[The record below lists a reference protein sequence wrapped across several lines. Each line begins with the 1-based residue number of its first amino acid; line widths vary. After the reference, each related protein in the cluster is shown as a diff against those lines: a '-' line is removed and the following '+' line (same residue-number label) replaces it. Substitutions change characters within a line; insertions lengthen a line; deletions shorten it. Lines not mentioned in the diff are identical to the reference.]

1 MYTELLQE
9 IGLSPNEAKIYE
21 TLLNI
26 GVAGVGDIA
35 TKANIHRRNVYDAL
49 QRLVQ
54 KGLVFTT
61 FQKNE
66 NRYSAVDPNKLMEL
80 VREKEI
86 HLANAIPDLQKLY
99 QNEPPHNAA
108 YIYKG
113 IEGYKNYRRDLLR
126 VAKECYFLGAKGL
139 WLSAQI
145 DDQFRKRFVFPAQK
159 EGMFKQKVLF
169 DPRIPKQLP
178 QAMKDVQK
186 NSYKVLP
193 DKYATP
199 GVVDIFGDYV
209 VTFTSVGIGQL
220 DDDVTLFVMRNQELA
235 NSYRTWFN
243 FIWDHC

>member
-80 VREKEI
+80 VREKEVQ
-86 HLANAIPDLQKLY
+86 LAGALPELQKLY

-108 YIYKG
+108 YIYRG

-126 VAKECYFLGAKGL
+126 VSKECFFLGAKGL
-139 WLSAQI
+139 WLSPQI
-145 DDQFRKRFVFPAQK
+145 DDQFRKRFVVPVQK
-159 EGMFKQKVLF
+159 DGLIRQKFLL
-169 DPRIPKQLP
+169 DPRVPKQLP
-178 QAMKDVQK
+178 QALKDIPK

-193 DKYATP
+193 EKYATP

-209 VTFTSVGIGQL
+209 VTFTSVGIGKL
-220 DDDVTLFVMRNQELA
+220 DDDVTLFVMRNEELA
-235 NSYRTWFN
+235 ESYRTWFK

>member
-1 MYTELLQE
+1 MYTELFQE

-26 GVAGVGDIA
+26 GVSGVGDIS
-35 TKANIHRRNVYDAL
+35 TKANVHRRNVYDAL

-80 VREKEI
+80 VREKQV
-86 HLANAIPDLQKLY
+86 HLAEVLPDLQKLY
-99 QNEPPHNAA
+99 QREPPENAA
-108 YIYKG
+108 YIYRG

-126 VAKECYFLGAKGL
+126 VSQEYFFLGAKGL
-139 WLSAQI
+139 WLSPQI
-145 DDQFRKRFVFPAQK
+145 DEGFRKRFVLPVQK
-159 EGMFKQKVLF
+159 DGSVKQKILF
-169 DPRIPKQLP
+169 DPRVPKQLP
-178 QAMKDVQK
+178 QAIKDVQPK
-186 NSYKVLP
+186 NYKILP
-193 DKYATP
+193 QQYATP

-209 VTFTSVGIGQL
+209 VTFADVGVGQL
-220 DDDVTLFVMRNQELA
+220 DDDVTIFVMRNQALA
-235 NSYRTWFN
+235 DSYKTWFQ